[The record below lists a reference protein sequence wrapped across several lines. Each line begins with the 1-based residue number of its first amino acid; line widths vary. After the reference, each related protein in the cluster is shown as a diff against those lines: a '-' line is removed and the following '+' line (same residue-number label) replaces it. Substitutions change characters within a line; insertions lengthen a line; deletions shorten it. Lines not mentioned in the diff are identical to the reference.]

1 MRRHRMFLVLIVL
14 LGLSVSGFVP
24 GGLSVADSVPRMAK
38 EELKEFLGSSD
49 VVVLDVR
56 TDFDWVS
63 GESKIKGAVRE
74 HPGDFATWADKY
86 PKEKSIVLYCA

>member
-1 MRRHRMFLVLIVL
+1 LFLVLVAL

-24 GGLSVADSVPRMAK
+24 GEVSVADSVPRMAK
-38 EELKEFLGSSD
+38 EELKELIGSSD

-63 GESKIKGAVRE
+63 DKFKIKGAVRE
-74 HPGDFATWADKY
+74 HPGDFETWSEKY
-86 PKEKSIVLYCA
+86 PKEKTIVLYCA